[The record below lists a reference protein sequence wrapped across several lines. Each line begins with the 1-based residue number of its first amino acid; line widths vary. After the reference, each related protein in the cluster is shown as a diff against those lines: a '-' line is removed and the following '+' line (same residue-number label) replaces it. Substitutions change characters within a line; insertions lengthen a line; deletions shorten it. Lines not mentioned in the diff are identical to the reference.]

1 MGFNAVFSSLK
12 EVFPQV
18 DFRVLKAVAI
28 ENSNDL
34 DAAVNDVLN
43 EVLPF
48 LTKHPESPAMVQTPS
63 SQPTAVEPEEQSKEL
78 NHQEV
83 VKEVEVESFPAARST
98 DADNANT
105 TDQTEFT
112 SGASHEVCTL
122 VDDTN
127 SSQNLLA
134 SSDGD
139 QATAH
144 DEQEFVNTGSEELE
158 RRGKKINEDDDTF
171 ILPEGV
177 ETFLSDTQLY
187 TETTAVGNVEAG
199 LQQSLS
205 GMATSSVHEK
215 QGVHDGLVNV
225 PYEWKDFDFS
235 QTDDLS
241 LLEGESSIVQLD
253 PPFPEHATETVL
265 SKEDESFCN
274 MADMKES
281 TMNNIC
287 NIDVLEES
295 IEDAKHNKRTL
306 FSAMES
312 VITMMR
318 EVELEEK
325 AVDRVTE
332 EAARGGQDI
341 MVKVEE
347 LKLMLAH
354 AKDANDMHAGEVYGE
369 KAILATEVRELQ
381 CRLLSLSDERDKSLA
396 ILDEMRETLE
406 ARLTGV
412 AELRKMAEDEKLEKE
427 ESARKAL
434 AEQEAI
440 MEKVVEESKTLQQAA
455 EENSKL
461 REFLMDRGHIVDML
475 QGEISVICQD
485 VKLLKEKFDDR
496 VPLSQSVSSSQTS
509 CILASSGSSLKSAAS
524 DLLLERVGSV
534 GSSESPKTTERASPV
549 ASVDGL
555 SPKYRLEDK
564 TVKVDKQALMADGWD
579 VFDEDLLE

>member
-48 LTKHPESPAMVQTPS
+48 LTKRPESPAKVQTPGG
-63 SQPTAVEPEEQSKEL
+63 QPTAVNHEEQSKEL
-78 NHQEV
+78 IHQQVDKEAEV
-83 VKEVEVESFPAARST
+83 GPFPEAGST
-98 DADNANT
+98 AGENT
-105 TDQTEFT
+105 NNNGHTELT
-112 SGASHEVCTL
+112 IGASDEVSTL

-127 SSQNLLA
+127 PMQNDLA
-134 SSDGD
+134 SSDVD
-139 QATAH
+139 QAIEH
-144 DEQEFVNTGSEELE
+144 RELECVNTESNEL
-158 RRGKKINEDDDTF
+158 D
-171 ILPEGV
+171 
-177 ETFLSDTQLY
+177 Y
-187 TETTAVGNVEAG
+187 VGNVEAG
-199 LQQSLS
+199 LQQSPS
-205 GMATSSVHEK
+205 GMTTSSIHEK
-215 QGVHDGLVNV
+215 DGVNDSTVIV
-225 PYEWKDFDFS
+225 SYEWKDFDFPEPH
-235 QTDDLS
+235 DLADP

-253 PPFPEHATETVL
+253 PPFPEHASEAVP
-265 SKEDESFCN
+265 SKQDDSISD
-274 MADMKES
+274 MVDMKES
-281 TMNNIC
+281 TTSSIC
-287 NIDVLEES
+287 NIDVLEEI
-295 IEDAKHNKRTL
+295 IEDAKHNKKTL

-318 EVELEEK
+318 KVELEEK
-325 AVDRVTE
+325 AVDHATE

-341 MVKVEE
+341 MVKVEA
-347 LKLMLAH
+347 LKQMLTH

-406 ARLTGV
+406 ARLAGV
-412 AELRKMAEDEKLEKE
+412 AELRKMAEDEKLENE

-461 REFLMDRGHIVDML
+461 REFLMNRGRVVDML

-485 VKLLKEKFDDR
+485 VRLLKEKFDEH

-509 CILASSGSSLKSAAS
+509 CILASSGSSLKSMAS
-524 DLLLERVGSV
+524 DLLPERVESVESLKTLER
-534 GSSESPKTTERASPV
+534 TSPV
-549 ASVDGL
+549 SSVDGL
-555 SPKYRLEDK
+555 SPKCGLADDTARVE
-564 TVKVDKQALMADGWD
+564 KQALMDDGWD

>member
-48 LTKHPESPAMVQTPS
+48 LTKRPESPAKVQTPGG
-63 SQPTAVEPEEQSKEL
+63 QPTAVNHEEQSKEL
-78 NHQEV
+78 IHQQVDKEAEV
-83 VKEVEVESFPAARST
+83 GPFPEAGST
-98 DADNANT
+98 AGENT
-105 TDQTEFT
+105 NNNDHTELT
-112 SGASHEVCTL
+112 IGASDEVSTL

-127 SSQNLLA
+127 PMQNDLA
-134 SSDGD
+134 SSDVD
-139 QATAH
+139 QAIEH
-144 DEQEFVNTGSEELE
+144 RELECVNTESNEL
-158 RRGKKINEDDDTF
+158 D
-171 ILPEGV
+171 
-177 ETFLSDTQLY
+177 Y
-187 TETTAVGNVEAG
+187 VGNVEAG
-199 LQQSLS
+199 LQQSPS
-205 GMATSSVHEK
+205 GMTTSSIHEK
-215 QGVHDGLVNV
+215 DGAD
-225 PYEWKDFDFS
+225 PP
-235 QTDDLS
+235 
-241 LLEGESSIVQLD
+241 LEGESSIVQLD
-253 PPFPEHATETVL
+253 PPFPEHASEAVP
-265 SKEDESFCN
+265 SKQDDSISD
-274 MADMKES
+274 MVDMKES
-281 TMNNIC
+281 TTSSIC
-287 NIDVLEES
+287 NIDVLEEI
-295 IEDAKHNKRTL
+295 IEDAKHNKKTL

-318 EVELEEK
+318 KVELEEK
-325 AVDRVTE
+325 AVDHATE

-341 MVKVEE
+341 MVKVEA
-347 LKLMLAH
+347 LKQMLTH

-406 ARLTGV
+406 ARLAGN
-412 AELRKMAEDEKLEKE
+412 LHG
-427 ESARKAL
+427 KAL

-461 REFLMDRGHIVDML
+461 REFLMNRGRVVDML

-485 VKLLKEKFDDR
+485 IRLLKEKFDEH

-509 CILASSGSSLKSAAS
+509 CILASSGSSLKSMAS
-524 DLLLERVGSV
+524 DLLPERVESV
-534 GSSESPKTTERASPV
+534 ESLKTLERASPV
-549 ASVDGL
+549 SSVDGL
-555 SPKYRLEDK
+555 SPKCR
-564 TVKVDKQALMADGWD
+564 TSR
-579 VFDEDLLE
+579 